1 MKTRDILKLIRDDGW
16 SFVRQTGSHAHFKHP
31 AKPGIVTIPMHGM
44 NDDLKKGTENSIL
57 KQAGL
62 K

>member
-1 MKTRDILKLIRDDGW
+1 MLKTKELLRMLKAEGW
-16 SFVRQTGSHAHFKHP
+16 EEVRQTGSHRHFKHP
-31 AKPGIVTIPMHGM
+31 VRKGIVTVAVHGDTDIPIKT
-44 NDDLKKGTENSIL
+44 LNSIL

>member
-1 MKTRDILKLIRDDGW
+1 MKAREVIKLIKKDGW
-16 SFVRQTGSHAHFKHP
+16 SFVRQTGSHKIFKH
-31 AKPGIVTIPMHGM
+31 ATKRGIVVVPEHGSE
-44 NDDLKKGTENSIL
+44 DIKIGTLNSIL

>member
-1 MKTRDILKLIRDDGW
+1 MKTREIIRMLENDGW
-16 SFVRQTGSHAHFKHP
+16 VAVRQTGSHRHFKHP
-31 AKPGIVTIPMHGM
+31 IKPGIVTVAIHGM
-44 NDDLKKGTENSIL
+44 NEDLRPGTLNSIL

>member
-1 MKTRDILKLIRDDGW
+1 MKTRDILRLIREDGW
-16 SFVRQTGSHAHFKHP
+16 IQIRQTGSHAHFRHP
-31 AKPGIVTIPMHGM
+31 TKPSIVTIPMHALSA
-44 NDDLKKGTENSIL
+44 DVKKGTENSIL